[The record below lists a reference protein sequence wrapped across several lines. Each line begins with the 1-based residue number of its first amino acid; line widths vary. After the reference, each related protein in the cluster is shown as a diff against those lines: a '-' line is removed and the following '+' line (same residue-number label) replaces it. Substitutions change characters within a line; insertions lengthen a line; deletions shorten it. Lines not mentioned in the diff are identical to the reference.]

1 MSGSSADFGGN
12 IAADYDQGLGPIIFA
27 DYASEMARRAAAVA
41 KHAVL
46 ETACGTGIV
55 TRALRDALAASMTL
69 TATDLN
75 PGMMTIAQQKLR
87 DGEQVILQPADGTDL
102 PFPDS
107 SFDTMVCQFGMMF
120 YPDKQQGYQEAHR
133 VLTRGGHYLFS
144 VWDEHRYNAFGRI
157 THDVVK
163 RFFPDDPPPFYAVPF
178 SYSAIDL
185 IKEQLLDA
193 RFTDISVSVV
203 TRGQNIPDLK
213 AFARGIVFGNPLFI
227 QIMQRHGDPA
237 AVQRAVAA
245 AMENEFGKPA
255 VMQLQAIFF
264 GATKR

>member
-12 IAADYDQGLGPIIFA
+12 IAADYDQGLGPVIFA
-27 DYASEMARRAAAVA
+27 GFASEMAVRTAAVA
-41 KHAVL
+41 SHAVL

-55 TRALRDALAASMTL
+55 TRALRNALPASVAL

-75 PGMMTIAQQKLR
+75 PGMMTVAQEEFR
-87 DGEQVILQPADGTDL
+87 PGEQLTLHPADGTDL

-120 YPDKQQGYQEAHR
+120 YPDKQKGYREAHR
-133 VLTRGGHYLFS
+133 VLKLGGRYLFS

-157 THDVVK
+157 THAVVK
-163 RFFPDDPPPFYAVPF
+163 NFFPDDPPPFYAVPF

-193 RFTDISVSVV
+193 HFTDINVSVL
-203 TRGQNIPDLK
+203 TRERSIPDLK
-213 AFARGIVFGNPLFI
+213 AFAQGIVFGNPLLI
-227 QIMQRHGDPA
+227 QIAQRHGDPD
-237 AVQRAVAA
+237 AVQKAVFA
-245 AMENEFGKPA
+245 AMEAEFGEPSSL
-255 VMQLQAIFF
+255 QIQAIFVE
-264 GATKR
+264 ATKR